1 VGDVPPEDE
10 HDAAHGAAAAQHAL
24 TRRAHATVPP
34 LTLGA
39 RAARAGWLL
48 LAAAGIAGFVVLGT
62 WQLHRRAWKLDL
74 IERVQARLAAPTVPA
89 PASSEWPRMSAA
101 RDEYRRVALEGT
113 FLRDRETLVHAT
125 TALGM
130 GYWVMTPLRRDDGS
144 VVFVNRGFVP
154 PEGRTRS
161 GRDDGATGRVSIT
174 GLVRMSEPATLLRSN
189 DAAADRWSTRDV
201 ERIGAARGLA
211 EVAPYF
217 VDAEA
222 SAASAGASAPV
233 AGLTVVSFPN
243 NHLAYALTWYGLA
256 VLVCAATVV
265 GFRAR
270 AEG

>member
-1 VGDVPPEDE
+1 M
-10 HDAAHGAAAAQHAL
+10 L
-24 TRRAHATVPP
+24 RSRAS
-34 LTLGA
+34 
-39 RAARAGWLL
+39 RAGWLL
-48 LAAAGIAGFVVLGT
+48 LAAAGIAGFVALGT
-62 WQLHRRAWKLDL
+62 WQLQRRTWKLEL
-74 IERVQARLAAPTVPA
+74 IERVQARLAAAAVPA
-89 PASSEWPRMSAA
+89 PAPGEWPRMSAA

-144 VVFVNRGFVP
+144 VVLVNRGFVP
-154 PEGRTRS
+154 PEGRNRS
-161 GRDDGATGRVSIT
+161 ARDDDGATGRVSVT

-189 DAAADRWSTRDV
+189 DPAADRWSTRDV
-201 ERIGAARGLA
+201 GRIGAARGFA

-222 SAASAGASAPV
+222 PPAAAGASAPV

-270 AEG
+270 AEA